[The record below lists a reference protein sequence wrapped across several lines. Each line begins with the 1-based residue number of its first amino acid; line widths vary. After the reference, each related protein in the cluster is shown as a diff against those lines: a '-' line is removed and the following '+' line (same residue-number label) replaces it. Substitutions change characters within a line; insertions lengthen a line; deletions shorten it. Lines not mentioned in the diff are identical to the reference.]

1 MTSTTV
7 NRGMTRGSHRTS
19 SESKSTCGGRRMFSK
34 SHLFARQDFFRFLDL
49 EIKRARRYQNF
60 FAVMRFELRGE
71 GVKKAKIQAK
81 GLEPLIKLLRGEIR
95 ETDVIGQ
102 TKKNEIMIILP
113 YCDSSGADIVKIR
126 LNNLVEDFRS
136 GKGEFKIKS
145 GLVCFPMEGTDM
157 AEILTNLGTVNAR
170 VRGIGES
177 KSGTVAH

>member
-1 MTSTTV
+1 
-7 NRGMTRGSHRTS
+7 
-19 SESKSTCGGRRMFSK
+19 
-34 SHLFARQDFFRFLDL
+34 LDL

-60 FAVMRFELRGE
+60 FAVMRFEVNE
-71 GVKKAKIQAK
+71 EVAKKAKIQAN
-81 GLEPLIKLLRGEIR
+81 GLESLVKLLRGEIR

-102 TKKNEIMIILP
+102 TDQNEIMIILP
-113 YCDSSGADIVKIR
+113 YCDSSGADVVKIR
-126 LNNLVEDFRS
+126 LNNLVRDFRS

-170 VRGIGES
+170 LRGVRES